1 METNFNGQSN
11 PDELEARQDN
21 NQVNGNAESMEA
33 QAGDESQEQ
42 KKRVKHEDHNVSR
55 KYRLFSNHSS
65 YGDSPHTNTSI

>member
-1 METNFNGQSN
+1 METNFIGQ
-11 PDELEARQDN
+11 PDPEELDARQDN
-21 NQVNGNAESMEA
+21 QILGNAEDFDT
-33 QAGDESQEQ
+33 QASDSQEQ

>member
-11 PDELEARQDN
+11 PDELEAGQDD
-21 NQVNGNAESMEA
+21 NQIHGNAGEIDAHALEN
-33 QAGDESQEQ
+33 QDQ